1 MLWRVVRVPGWSGAQ
16 YPQPGVEDLP
26 EFGLGV
32 GGLALVGQRPGDLM
46 AGGQGVGVVGAQH
59 PQLSGEDLPEFG
71 LGSMVAAQEPECR
84 RSTESQ
90 LKHRLV
96 VFG

>member
-1 MLWRVVRVPGWSGAQ
+1 
-16 YPQPGVEDLP
+16 
-26 EFGLGV
+26 
-32 GGLALVGQRPGDLM
+32 
-46 AGGQGVGVVGAQH
+46 
-59 PQLSGEDLPEFG
+59 
-71 LGSMVAAQEPECR
+71 MVAAQEPECR